1 MEKTIHMTYKKK
13 VPDIVFE
20 RWKSQNKDYKFDFSI
35 DSQCIQFLKENI
47 NENVAE
53 LFKKIPKGMYKADL
67 WRLCK
72 LYIHGGVYSDVDIV
86 PYLNIDELDKNVTF
100 YSCLAIDGQ
109 SIFQAFMIVSKPKS
123 PLMFQF
129 LLSFLINKPYN
140 YSNGPTYDMY
150 KCLKNNLKVDKIYAD
165 KYYDFEDIKILI
177 KIGNSNN
184 VTKYIDLH
192 YFPNDI
198 NYTIILN
205 ENEYKDE
212 FKFTIEN
219 NILKVTRLD
228 QQTGWGHDHSVYI
241 CIKSKEKIY
250 LFKENVGDRKNVLK
264 SCYVSHKNKK
274 ILDSR
279 DPNYYDNKGW

>member
-1 MEKTIHMTYKKK
+1 
-13 VPDIVFE
+13 
-20 RWKSQNKDYKFDFSI
+20 
-35 DSQCIQFLKENI
+35 
-47 NENVAE
+47 
-53 LFKKIPKGMYKADL
+53 
-67 WRLCK
+67 
-72 LYIHGGVYSDVDIV
+72 
-86 PYLNIDELDKNVTF
+86 
-100 YSCLAIDGQ
+100 
-109 SIFQAFMIVSKPKS
+109 
-123 PLMFQF
+123 
-129 LLSFLINKPYN
+129 
-140 YSNGPTYDMY
+140 MY

-250 LFKENVGDRKNVLK
+250 LFKENVGDRKNLLK